1 MHLHN
6 VHHISAVFSIL
17 LLAPTALAGLLTCP
31 LRGTLTDRIGPVK
44 VILLALVT
52 DAASLA

>member
-6 VHHISAVFSIL
+6 VHHISTVFSIL